1 MRSSP
6 TVPPASTLA
15 LSLALTLALLATA
28 CGSTRP
34 TPAGFPTPAAPAS
47 QGTPTPPTSAS
58 ARAGDIRHSALTAA
72 LQRRIA
78 LLPGA
83 EVGLWLEDLATG
95 ATLGIADTV
104 TFHAASTM
112 KVPVMIELFRR
123 ADSGSLALHDRISLP
138 NRFASIV
145 DGSPY
150 SLSATDDS
158 DGALYGRV
166 GAPISLLELNER
178 MIVRSSNLA
187 TNVLIERLD
196 PTRVTST
203 ARALGG
209 EGVLVRRGVEDGVAF
224 RAGLN
229 NTTTARGLGKLLVAL
244 ERGEAASAW
253 ATVAMRE
260 TLLRQEFNDE
270 IPAGL
275 PAGTRVAHKT
285 GWITATTHDAAII
298 YPPKRAPFVLVILT
312 RGIPER
318 ADAQRLMSD
327 LARLVWD
334 DLTPR
339 RAP

>member
-1 MRSSP
+1 MRLLSP
-6 TVPPASTLA
+6 PLITVLLTV
-15 LSLALTLALLATA
+15 LS
-28 CGSTRP
+28 STRTEP
-34 TPAGFPTPAAPAS
+34 QGFPHRPD
-47 QGTPTPPTSAS
+47 QEL
-58 ARAGDIRHSALTAA
+58 RTAIE
-72 LQRRIA
+72 RRIA
-78 LLPGA
+78 AQPGA
-83 EVGLWLEDLATG
+83 EVALWFEDLASG
-95 ATLGIADTV
+95 RTLGVADTLS
-104 TFHAASTM
+104 FHAASTM
-112 KVPVMIELFRR
+112 KVPVMFELFRR
-123 ADSGSLALHDRISLP
+123 ADEGTLDLDERIPLA

-150 SLSATDDS
+150 ALDPIDDTDD
-158 DGALYGRV
+158 ALYDRI
-166 GAPISLLELNER
+166 GAHISYRELNER

-187 TNVLIERLD
+187 TNVLIDQLD

-312 RGIPER
+312 RAIPER
-318 ADAQRLMSD
+318 ADAQRLMAD

-334 DLTPR
+334 DLTLR

>member
-1 MRSSP
+1 MDCPARRPRLRPTYTTILPYIRPVRPSP
-6 TVPPASTLA
+6 TL
-15 LSLALTLALLATA
+15 LLALLLGTL
-28 CGSTRP
+28 GSTRP
-34 TPAGFPTPAAPAS
+34 EPRWFPESPQNPGQSTV
-47 QGTPTPPTSAS
+47 
-58 ARAGDIRHSALTAA
+58 LEA

-78 LLPGA
+78 ALPGA
-83 EVGLWLEDLATG
+83 EVGLWFEDLATG
-95 ATLGIADTV
+95 ASYGINDTIA
-104 TFHAASTM
+104 FHAASTM
-112 KVPVMIELFRR
+112 KVPVMVELFRR
-123 ADSGSLALHDRISLP
+123 ADAGALSLDDRIPLG

-150 SLSATDDS
+150 ALTATEDS
-158 DGALYGRV
+158 DDALYDRV
-166 GAPISLLELNER
+166 GAPISLRELNER

-187 TNVLIERLD
+187 TNVLIEQLD

-229 NTTTARGLGKLLVAL
+229 NTTTARGMGKLLAAL

-253 ATVAMRE
+253 ATIAMRE
-260 TLLRQEFNDE
+260 TLMRQEFNDE

-298 YPPKRAPFVLVILT
+298 YPPGRAPFVLVILT
-312 RGIPER
+312 RAIPER
-318 ADAQRLMSD
+318 GDAQRLMAD
-327 LARLVWD
+327 LARIVWD
-334 DLTPR
+334 DATRPR
-339 RAP
+339 